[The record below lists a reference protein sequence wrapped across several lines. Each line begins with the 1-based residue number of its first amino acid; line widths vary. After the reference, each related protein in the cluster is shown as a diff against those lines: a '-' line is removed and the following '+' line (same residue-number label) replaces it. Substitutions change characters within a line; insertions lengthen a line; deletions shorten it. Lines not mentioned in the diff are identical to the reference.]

1 VGTIVTDA
9 EGDSGKLIAPIL
21 DAAKDLGE
29 HGARLEEHGTD
40 LVSHGVRLDS
50 LETDLRDTKERL
62 TGLVSSVIEAPGGA
76 SAEAL
81 GAVAAISQ
89 ELSTRIASLEE
100 TIAGLANKSEDV
112 VAPPTPRDDEE
123 PKKKSGFF
131 HPFFH
136 RFI

>member
-1 VGTIVTDA
+1 MGTIVTDA

-50 LETDLRDTKERL
+50 LETELREEKERL
-62 TGLVSSVIEAPGGA
+62 TGLASSVIEAPGGA

-81 GAVAAISQ
+81 GAIAAVSQ

-100 TIAGLANKSEDV
+100 TIAGLAKQSESV
-112 VAPPTPRDDEE
+112 VAPPTARDDGE
-123 PKKKSGFF
+123 PKQKRGFF